1 MYLCFVLE
9 SCLMFSKFREYNI
22 SHFIF
27 LLVVCHQID
36 VSVLYTRII
45 AICEVVKAKG
55 SLGQSTYL
63 TQVCVCTY
71 LIS

>member
-1 MYLCFVLE
+1 MSL
-9 SCLMFSKFREYNI
+9 
-22 SHFIF
+22 
-27 LLVVCHQID
+27 ID

-63 TQVCVCTY
+63 TQDGESVGSSRRIDNPFRSSEY
-71 LIS
+71 NGGWAGS